1 MQADD
6 YYPFGAR
13 FAQSPERVLKN
24 RYLYQGKELGQ
35 ELGLGLY
42 DFHARQY
49 DPLLGR
55 FTSVDPASQFAS
67 GYTGMG
73 NNLVNMVDPDG
84 RFAGLLSAMF
94 GGALVGANN
103 AYQSGGNPWQG
114 AAQGAFGAGITAG
127 LGMLAPSGALGAVY
141 NAGVSALAGG
151 AMSGDFSGF
160 GTSMLNAL
168 PGAFMSGV
176 AGSIDQSVTAS
187 RERAFTN
194 SYVPDVGGCDS
205 IG

>member
-1 MQADD
+1 M
-6 YYPFGAR
+6 
-13 FAQSPERVLKN
+13 LKN

-42 DFHARQY
+42 DFHARSY

-55 FTSVDPASQFAS
+55 FTSIDPMDQFAS

-73 NNLVNMVDPDG
+73 NNPVNMVDPDG

-127 LGMLAPSGALGAVY
+127 LGMFAPSGALGPFTMPGSVPWPVVPSA
-141 NAGVSALAGG
+141 ATSQALAPVCSTPYPEPLCRG
-151 AMSGDFSGF
+151 
-160 GTSMLNAL
+160 
-168 PGAFMSGV
+168 
-176 AGSIDQSVTAS
+176 
-187 RERAFTN
+187 R
-194 SYVPDVGGCDS
+194 
-205 IG
+205 